1 MELLLGWVRTQHR
14 VHGSGLK
21 GGHCSGVCYRLPK
34 REDQVGEAL
43 YRPIGEASCPQSLVV
58 KGESNHP
65 IICWRD
71 NPVGQKHSRRFLEC
85 VDDNFFLQVM
95 QKPLRRSAMMDFVLT
110 NKEGL
115 VGNVKLKGSLSF
127 SGQELVEFKILGPA
141 KRLHSKLSALDFRR
155 TLSSL
160 FKELL
165 SRLPWNEALEER
177 GAQRS
182 WLTLKVH
189 LLQV

>member
-1 MELLLGWVRTQHR
+1 
-14 VHGSGLK
+14 
-21 GGHCSGVCYRLPK
+21 
-34 REDQVGEAL
+34 
-43 YRPIGEASCPQSLVV
+43 
-58 KGESNHP
+58 
-65 IICWRD
+65 
-71 NPVGQKHSRRFLEC
+71 
-85 VDDNFFLQVM
+85 
-95 QKPLRRSAMMDFVLT
+95 MMDFVLT

-115 VGNVKLKGSLSF
+115 VGNVKLKDSLSF

-155 TLSSL
+155 TQSSL